1 MELVRWNPF
10 REMYDLRHLVN
21 HMFSDMAT
29 PAAVNGRETS
39 EWNWNPVVDIYD
51 NDNTIVIKAELPGVD
66 RKDISIDVK
75 DRLLTLKG
83 ERSTDKEVKEEK
95 FYRRE
100 RSYGSFQRT
109 FSLPVDVDADKIE
122 ASFADGLLK
131 IEIPKPATQK
141 PKQITVH

>member
-1 MELVRWNPF
+1 MELVKWNPF
-10 REMYDLRHLVN
+10 SEMNDLRHFVN
-21 HMFSDMAT
+21 HMFGDMTT
-29 PAAVNGRETS
+29 PAAVNGRGLGQ
-39 EWNWNPVVDIYD
+39 WNWNPVVDIYD
-51 NDNTIVIKAELPGVD
+51 NDESIVIKAELPGID
-66 RKDISIDVK
+66 RKDLSIDVK
-75 DRLLTLKG
+75 DRVLTLKG

-100 RSYGSFQRT
+100 RAYGSFQRA

-122 ASFADGLLK
+122 ATYADGLLK